1 MNIRFVST
9 LTAEDEANF
18 APALLR
24 AVGSLLDQLPIAY
37 TVRIETSGDQV
48 FQHSHPA
55 ADGPYAK
62 RCVRYRLS
70 HHGEALAA
78 TLKSYALQVVGNQPA
93 RHRQDGLF
101 GYGTTVTAVR
111 ALCSVRPHI
120 ARIDLDADRLANQ
133 INR

>member
-37 TVRIETSGDQV
+37 TVRIETTGAQI

-55 ADGPYAK
+55 VNAAYAEPFDASS
-62 RCVRYRLS
+62 LS
-70 HHGEALAA
+70 I
-78 TLKSYALQVVGNQPA
+78 LKS
-93 RHRQDGLF
+93 
-101 GYGTTVTAVR
+101 
-111 ALCSVRPHI
+111 
-120 ARIDLDADRLANQ
+120 
-133 INR
+133 

>member
-55 ADGPYAK
+55 VDAPYANEGFDPAS
-62 RCVRYRLS
+62 LGS
-70 HHGEALAA
+70 HIMA
-78 TLKSYALQVVGNQPA
+78 KP
-93 RHRQDGLF
+93 
-101 GYGTTVTAVR
+101 
-111 ALCSVRPHI
+111 
-120 ARIDLDADRLANQ
+120 
-133 INR
+133 